1 MRYFE
6 IEMDED
12 AIRSLVKQIIDS
24 YENGL
29 HEHGNYALAVESVQE
44 ITLNSM
50 ETVAESIEELIEY
63 TGTKH

>member
-12 AIRSLVKQIIDS
+12 GIRSLIKQIVDT

-29 HEHGNYALAVESVQE
+29 HEHGSYALALESVQE

-50 ETVAESIEELIEY
+50 ETVAESIEELIEH
-63 TGTKH
+63 TGTMH